1 MANIE
6 GQAQECLHYE
16 GRLLNHLELVY
27 RPGERHLVIKLFTA
41 LGCTVIDTGAT
52 HLGISVNF
60 TDVFPRNNALYAS
73 EVTPEQWALEQLLQK
88 ALEGGSPLSGAYAG
102 YEEKFRR
109 HPQMTSHFGIR
120 HPSFEALEETVSHL
134 QKNLDPELK
143 GRVQLKGI
151 FRPGDPGS
159 YGKSLMQAFLKT
171 DIAASGLI
179 TFGQHIELQAQRNSA

>member
-1 MANIE
+1 MATLDQ
-6 GQAQECLHYE
+6 QAQEFSNYN
-16 GRLLNHLELVY
+16 GRLLNHVEMVY
-27 RPGERHLVIKLFTA
+27 RPGERHLVTKLFTA

-60 TDVFPRNNALYAS
+60 TDDFPRNNALYAS
-73 EVTPEQWALEQLLQK
+73 EVTPEQWALEQLLQQ

-120 HPSFEALEETVSHL
+120 YPSFEAVEEIVSHL
-134 QKNLDPELK
+134 QKDLDPELR
-143 GRVQLKGI
+143 GRVQLKGV
-151 FRPGDPGS
+151 FRPDDPGS
-159 YGKSLMQAFLKT
+159 YSKSVMQAFIKT

-179 TFGQHIELQAQRNSA
+179 TFGQHIELQAQRNGA